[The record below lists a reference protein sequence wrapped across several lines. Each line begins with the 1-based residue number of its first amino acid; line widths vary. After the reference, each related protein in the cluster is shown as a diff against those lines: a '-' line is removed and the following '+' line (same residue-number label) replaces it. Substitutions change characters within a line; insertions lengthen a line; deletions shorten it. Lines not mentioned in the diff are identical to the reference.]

1 MRQFFDKELIKRFIP
16 ILGTPNL
23 TWEQCL
29 DTRSQC
35 QDFIRHVITTNELP
49 KIDFKGHTT
58 NFEAYWNSFKE
69 NPDYMK
75 DRLIEDV
82 SRKFYE
88 HFVNVLANPHSA
100 RFESFTL
107 REYCFECGEYCHFV
121 FSRLQPEPF
130 VANECS
136 FKEDVVT
143 LPISFKTDTLCVA
156 DYFRLKGDAFKI
168 YTEGSKHFHEL
179 DINCNKGRLE
189 MTKLYLAKNIVHIS
203 VGNSS
208 PSVYKIDNDF
218 YFGSIKEDSKLEQ
231 IGWVCTD
238 LWAVTMVEKT
248 DLEKLMDSQ
257 NFTEVEKKQA
267 YEHSSELKVQ
277 AGDYEILVPM
287 GKTELTH
294 PEFDRIFF
302 ILKKK

>member
-1 MRQFFDKELIKRFIP
+1 MQQFFDKELIKKFIP

-23 TWEQCL
+23 TWDQCL

-35 QDFIRHVITTNELP
+35 EDFIRHVITTNPLP

-58 NFEAYWNSFKE
+58 NFEPRWNNFKD
-69 NPDYMK
+69 NPSYMQ
-75 DRLIEDV
+75 DSLIQDI

-88 HFVNVLANPHSA
+88 HFVNILANPHSA

-136 FKEDVVT
+136 FKEDIVT
-143 LPISFKTDTLCVA
+143 LPISFKTGTLCVA
-156 DYFRLKGDAFKI
+156 DYFRLKGDAFKVH
-168 YTEGSKHFHEL
+168 TEGTKHFHEI
-179 DINCNKGRLE
+179 DVNCSKGRLD
-189 MTKLYLAKNIVHIS
+189 MTKLYLNKNVGYVS

-208 PSVYKIDNDF
+208 PSIYKIKNDF
-218 YFGSIKEDSKLEQ
+218 YFGSTKETSKLKEV
-231 IGWVCTD
+231 GSVCTD
-238 LWAVTMVEKT
+238 LWAVTIVEKA
-248 DLEKLMDSQ
+248 DLENLMDSQ
-257 NFTEVEKKQA
+257 SFTPFEKNKA
-267 YEHSSELKVQ
+267 YENSSELKIKP
-277 AGDYEILVPM
+277 GDYEIVIPM
-287 GKTELTH
+287 GSTELKH
-294 PEFDRIFF
+294 PEFERIYF